1 MHLWKTAF
9 EFHIYMLFAY
19 WIWSWVVWTDFIWV
33 LYDDV
38 VVFLSFIQYHVIN
51 VNLCSKLLFVDILRC
66 MHFDDVCFIYY
77 YCMHRVYRQR
87 MSTRTVPIVRYVI
100 FRVDLIVIGICG
112 VYRCFFISRF
122 SHILFCLLRFY
133 ALPMLC
139 CAFFIRRLMKFSKQI
154 KNISSKRKIG
164 SRSSA
169 TFVMV
174 LTVMVEWNRNDLVVY
189 GSLYWKNKCMDGE
202 FENSVISHQHGVY
215 TCSDFFSSSKFV
227 HFIVIL
233 IMLSSE
239 LSVQFYLRF
248 FFFRFAE
255 QFCRCCLLF
264 IFFMRCVVFFFSF
277 SMPKWTQLY
286 VALVMHYWAWRELSI
301 FHTAIALSNGS
312 INILRLLFQYSHRS
326 TVWLRAQNQSN
337 FATKYTS
344 WRIKNALALNQ
355 IKLLYH
361 RDIWF
366 RFQFGLLIE

>member
-1 MHLWKTAF
+1 MHAF
-9 EFHIYMLFAY
+9 RRCLFHLLL
-19 WIWSWVVWTDFIWV
+19 
-33 LYDDV
+33 LYASCV
-38 VVFLSFIQYHVIN
+38 PTKN
-51 VNLCSKLLFVDILRC
+51 VNKNSPDCKVHIRYSLSSALIWLSLVFVECRD
-66 MHFDDVCFIYY
+66 F
-77 YCMHRVYRQR
+77 
-87 MSTRTVPIVRYVI
+87 
-100 FRVDLIVIGICG
+100 
-112 VYRCFFISRF
+112 FFISRL

-169 TFVMV
+169 ILVMV
-174 LTVMVEWNRNDLVVY
+174 LTVMTAVMVEWNRNDLVVY

-215 TCSDFFSSSKFV
+215 TCSDFFSKVCSFYCYSDYAFV
-227 HFIVIL
+227 RAF
-233 IMLSSE
+233 SE
-239 LSVQFYLRF
+239 FYLRF
-248 FFFRFAE
+248 FFSA
-255 QFCRCCLLF
+255 LLNSSVDVVCYS
-264 IFFMRCVVFFFSF
+264 FFVCVALCSFSF
-277 SMPKWTQLY
+277 SFSLPEWTQLHA
-286 VALVMHYWAWRELSI
+286 ALVMHHWAWRELSI

-326 TVWLRAQNQSN
+326 TEWLRAQNQSN

-361 RDIWF
+361 QIFDFVFNSDYWSSNINGNIEHAASSNIQFNWLRSNLF
-366 RFQFGLLIE
+366 LYFQ